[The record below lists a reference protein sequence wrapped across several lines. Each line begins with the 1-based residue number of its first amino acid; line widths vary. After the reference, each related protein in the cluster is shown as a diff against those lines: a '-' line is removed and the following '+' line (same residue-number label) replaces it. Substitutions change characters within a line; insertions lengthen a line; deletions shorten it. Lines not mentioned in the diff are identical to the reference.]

1 MDEIELK
8 GYFLPSELDRCQEV
22 ICSIKKQ
29 ISKNW
34 IHVQIEDT
42 FYDLNNQLRTKGITL
57 RHRAIGDEHYLTY
70 KGSIDKSTG
79 YKIRDEV
86 ELQVLNNGD
95 LIKEFLIKLGYTIYQ
110 VITKVREYA
119 RYNHVLIT
127 IDYFPEMG
135 TIIELEGSKTKI
147 EETIHSLHLCRK
159 RFQPLSYNDVR
170 QIYAHSKSI

>member
-8 GYFLPSELDRCQEV
+8 GYFLPSELDRAQEV
-22 ICSIKKQ
+22 IFSIKNQ

-34 IHVQIEDT
+34 TNVQIEDT
-42 FYDLNNQLRTKGITL
+42 FYDLNDQLRTKGITL

-86 ELQVLNNGD
+86 EFQVLNNDD
-95 LIKEFLIKLGYTIYQ
+95 LIKEFLIKLGYKIYR
-110 VITKVREYA
+110 VITKVREYV

-127 IDYFPEMG
+127 IDYFAEIG
-135 TIIELEGSKTKI
+135 IIIELEGSKDKI

-159 RFQPLSYNDVR
+159 RFQPLSYDDVR
-170 QIYAHSKSI
+170 AIYAHSKPI